1 MQIGPAFR
9 RFGAQLGLIALLV
22 SGCSLD
28 ADATNTPTTSEAPPT
43 EDADNEPN
51 AGESEDN
58 LPEPDVAQPQ
68 GVARQPAGDIAS
80 LAELSGLIA
89 YRDDSGAIVVSSPT
103 GESFVTLNDPEIQ
116 AQRAQPTWSND
127 GTRVVWTSLDAD
139 GPSVTIADFNGDN
152 RVTISA
158 PTPAFFFAWSPDD
171 STIAALGPSP
181 QGVELFIVDTSA
193 DEITRVGSGQ
203 PFFIDWASDTSLT
216 SAVNGAILAD
226 IPTDAVTVDERELSA
241 PLGAFQ
247 APANVI
253 DDLILVAIE
262 GGFDGNDLA
271 LIDGNDA
278 VTVALAPGPITF
290 SPNPVDTRVAV
301 LVNADTSE
309 SQVIAFQVDSP
320 ATLPP
325 NRVSIID
332 FETGE
337 VETLD
342 IEGAL
347 ATQWSPNGAV
357 LAVLL
362 AQETGLE
369 WRFVI
374 GGEMLPG
381 DPFIPSQE
389 FFNSYVPFADQYER
403 SATWWSPDSR
413 AVMFSGS
420 IDGESGVWVDLVEDG
435 RAAIRIAD
443 GDIAFWS
450 PAS

>member
-9 RFGAQLGLIALLV
+9 RFGSQFALIALLV
-22 SGCSLD
+22 AGCSLD
-28 ADATNTPTTSEAPPT
+28 GEATSTPTTSEAPPT
-43 EDADNEPN
+43 EGADNEPN
-51 AGESEDN
+51 AGESDDN

-68 GVARQPAGDIAS
+68 EATRQPAGDIAS
-80 LAELSGLIA
+80 LAELSGLIT

-127 GTRVVWTSLDAD
+127 GTRVVWTSLNAE

-181 QGVELFIVDTSA
+181 QGVELFFVDTA
-193 DEITRVGSGQ
+193 AGAITRVGSGQ
-203 PFFIDWASDTSLT
+203 PFFVDWASDTSLT

-226 IPTDAVTVDERELSA
+226 IPTDGVTVDERELSA

-247 APANVI
+247 APANV
-253 DDLILVAIE
+253 DDLILVAIAS
-262 GGFDGNDLA
+262 GFDGNDLA

-309 SQVIAFQVDSP
+309 SQVIAFQPESP

-325 NRVSIID
+325 NRVSIVD
-332 FETGE
+332 FVTGE

-374 GGEMLPG
+374 DDEMLPG

-413 AVMFSGS
+413 AVVFSGS

-443 GDIAFWS
+443 GDIAFFS